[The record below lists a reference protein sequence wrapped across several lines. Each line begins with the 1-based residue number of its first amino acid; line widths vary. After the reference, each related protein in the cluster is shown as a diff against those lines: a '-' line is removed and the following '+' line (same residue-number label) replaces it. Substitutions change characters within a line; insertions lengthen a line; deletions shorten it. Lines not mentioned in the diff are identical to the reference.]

1 MARVMLAA
9 GASDVELGGGAPAVR
24 SEAEIEAAMSGST

>member
-9 GASDVELGGGAPAVR
+9 GAVVRVVIGQVRDAVVATAGR
-24 SEAEIEAAMSGST
+24 P